1 MAATAAATGAW
12 KIGVPAPVKSEKKP
26 PTNFTRLTVRYPN
39 CFLNTRPKVPAIRA
53 LGQEGNSS
61 GGDDDTGISQEDVQF
76 VLKMAAGSIAVGGGI
91 KYGSIIFPEM
101 TKPNIVQ
108 ALIMVS
114 TPVVVA
120 IWLLINQSRQDRQ
133 S

>member
-1 MAATAAATGAW
+1 MVSTAAATAAL
-12 KIGVPAPVKSEKKP
+12 KIGVPAPIKSEKKP
-26 PTNFTRLTVRYPN
+26 PTNFTRLAVCYPN

-61 GGDDDTGISQEDVQF
+61 GGDDDTGISQDVQF

-120 IWLLINQSRQDRQ
+120 ICLLINQSRQDRQ